1 LDFRYKITKINR
13 RFNILFFLVL
23 FSFIFARSSFG
34 VLPILKLSIEFGQS
48 NTSLGSSL
56 SYGLAIGRDNS
67 DDWIDGSY
75 GLYWSKT
82 VSLKNLENYKT
93 SYGLVI
99 GNHISHIKFGTK
111 KMFLDKNKFNGFE
124 LQPVLF
130 TILSSNFSF
139 YKKDESN
146 KRLLG
151 LGFGFGL

>member
-1 LDFRYKITKINR
+1 MNKF
-13 RFNILFFLVL
+13 FNVVLYLIL

-34 VLPILKLSIEFGQS
+34 ILPILKLSIEFGQS

-56 SYGLAIGRDNS
+56 SYGIAIGRNNS

-75 GLYWSKT
+75 GIYRSKT
-82 VSLKNLENYKT
+82 VSLKKLENYKT
-93 SYGLVI
+93 SYGFVI

-111 KMFLDKNKFNGFE
+111 KMLLDKNKFNGFE
-124 LQPVLF
+124 FQPVLF
-130 TILSSNFSF
+130 TILSSNVSF

>member
-1 LDFRYKITKINR
+1 MNKIFPIVLYL
-13 RFNILFFLVL
+13 IL

-34 VLPILKLSIEFGQS
+34 ILPILKLSIEFGQS

-56 SYGLAIGRDNS
+56 SYGIAIGRDNS

-75 GLYWSKT
+75 GIYWSKT
-82 VSLKNLENYKT
+82 VSLKKLENYKT
-93 SYGLVI
+93 SYGFVI

-111 KMFLDKNKFNGFE
+111 KMLLNKNKFNGFE
-124 LQPVLF
+124 FQPVLF
-130 TILSSNFSF
+130 TILSSNVSF

>member
-1 LDFRYKITKINR
+1 MNKLSTIVLYLI
-13 RFNILFFLVL
+13 L

-34 VLPILKLSIEFGQS
+34 ILPVLKLSIEFGQS

-56 SYGLAIGRDNS
+56 SYGLAIGGDNS

-75 GLYWSKT
+75 GIYWSKT
-82 VSLKNLENYKT
+82 LSLKNLENYKT

-111 KMFLDKNKFNGFE
+111 KMFLNKNKFNGFE
-124 LQPVLF
+124 FQPVLF
-130 TILSSNFSF
+130 TVLSSNFSF